1 MPGTNVKI
9 SLFVRRLICYCSV
22 YQKCNRL
29 PKSFSTFID
38 KFILMKPLLAATL
51 ICIALYACNTPSA
64 DTAKPDILASNIDS
78 TIKPGDDFFMYA
90 NGGWIKKNPIP
101 GAESGWG
108 IGNLVLEENYVRL
121 KKINEDAAA
130 ANAAAGTTTQKIG
143 DFWTSAMDSAA
154 IDKAGLSPLQ
164 PDLDQINAIRNS
176 NDLINVAARLKRKG
190 VGCLFGDY
198 VAQDDKN
205 SEVMA
210 YVLSQGGLGMPN
222 REYYFNTDERT
233 EKVKT
238 AYKDYLLQ
246 TFKQLGNDEP
256 TAQKNGAAVY
266 ALEEKLA
273 KASRKL
279 ADLRDPYKNYNK
291 MSVEALG
298 KISPHINWKDF
309 ITTTGI
315 RQLDSVIVGQP
326 EFYAALSNEVKS
338 TSIDNWKNYLRFH
351 LIRSFAGYLDKTS
364 VDQAFTYRKTLTGAT
379 EQRPRWKRALDAEE
393 DAMGEALGQ
402 LFVKEYFNETAK
414 KRYSDLVEAIRDAC
428 RERIA
433 KLTWMSDSTK
443 QKAYTKLA
451 AITKKVGYPDKWK
464 DFGALKIDKGPFV
477 LNMQR
482 ANEWWTDYY
491 INKLGKPVN
500 RTEWEMTP
508 QTYNAYYNPSNNEI
522 VLPAGMFS
530 VPGLKDEEIDDAFV
544 YGYAAASTIGHEITH
559 GFDDQGR
566 QYDAK
571 GNLTDWW
578 TKKDGEAFNQ
588 RAKAIIQQF
597 NEFMPVDTL
606 HINGEATQ
614 GENIADLGGLLLG
627 IDAFK
632 KTATYQKNEKLHGF
646 TPMQRYFLGYAYSWM
661 YQIKKERLSNLV
673 ITDVHSP
680 AKERVNGP
688 VVNIPEFYEAFGI
701 QPGDKMYRADSLRV
715 SIW

>member
-1 MPGTNVKI
+1 MSNPSPFIKFLSPSQNPSILLAIKI
-9 SLFVRRLICYCSV
+9 
-22 YQKCNRL
+22 
-29 PKSFSTFID
+29 FI
-38 KFILMKPLLAATL
+38 MKPLLA
-51 ICIALYACNTPSA
+51 IAIVSCSLYACNNKTA
-64 DTAKPDILASNIDS
+64 DVQNKADILASNIDS
-78 TIKPGDDFFMYA
+78 TVKPGDDFFMYA

-108 IGNLVLEENYVRL
+108 IGNLVQEENYNRL
-121 KKINEDAAA
+121 KKINEDAVAA
-130 ANAAAGTTTQKIG
+130 KAADGTITQKIG
-143 DFWTSAMDSAA
+143 DFWQSAMDTAA
-154 IDKAGLSPLQ
+154 IDKAGLEPLK
-164 PDLDQINAIRNS
+164 PIFDKINTIQNPNELVTLGA
-176 NDLINVAARLKRKG
+176 DLKRKG
-190 VGCLFGDY
+190 VDCFFGDY
-198 VAQDDKN
+198 IAQDDKN
-205 SEVMA
+205 SESMA
-210 YVLSQGGLGMPN
+210 FMLRQGGLGMPN
-222 REYYFNTDERT
+222 RDYYFNTDERT
-233 EKVKT
+233 VKIRA
-238 AYKDYLLQ
+238 AYKEYMQ
-246 TFKQLGNDEP
+246 KNFKQLGNDDAA
-256 TAQKNGAAVY
+256 AQKNADAVY
-266 ALEEKLA
+266 KLEEKLA

-291 MSVEALG
+291 MGIAGLA
-298 KISPHINWKDF
+298 KISANVNWAGFFKNY
-309 ITTTGI
+309 GI
-315 RQLDSVIVGQP
+315 SKLDTVIVGQP
-326 EFYAALSNEVKS
+326 EFYTALSNELKS
-338 TSIDNWKNYLRFH
+338 TPLDDWKNYLRTH
-351 LIRSFAGYLDKTS
+351 TIQSFAAYLDNAT
-364 VDQAFTYRKTLTGAT
+364 FTNHFNYRKTLSGAT
-379 EQRPRWKRALDAEE
+379 EPRPRWKRVLDAEE
-393 DAMGEALGQ
+393 NAMGEALGQ

-414 KRYSDLVEAIRDAC
+414 KRYNDLVEAIRDAYK
-428 RERIA
+428 ERIA

-464 DFGALKIDKGPFV
+464 DFSALKIDKGPFV
-477 LNMQR
+477 LNVQR
-482 ANEWWTDYY
+482 ANEWWNDYY
-491 INKLGKPVN
+491 INKLGKPVD

-530 VPGLKDEEIDDAFV
+530 VPGMKDEEIDDAFV

-578 TKKDGEAFNQ
+578 TKKDGEEFGN
-588 RAKAIIQQF
+588 RAKAIIKQF
-597 NEFMPVDTL
+597 NEFVPVDSL
-606 HINGEATQ
+606 HINGDATQ

-632 KTATYQKNEKLHGF
+632 KTEAYKKNEKLHGY

-673 ITDVHSP
+673 MTDVHSP

-701 QPGDKMYRADSLRV
+701 KPGDKMYRADSLRV

>member
-1 MPGTNVKI
+1 MKKTLALIVTC
-9 SLFVRRLICYCSV
+9 SCLF
-22 YQKCNRL
+22 
-29 PKSFSTFID
+29 
-38 KFILMKPLLAATL
+38 
-51 ICIALYACNTPSA
+51 ACNNKTEETKS
-64 DTAKPDILASNIDS
+64 KPDILASNIDS
-78 TIKPGDDFFMYA
+78 AIKPGDDFFMYA
-90 NGGWIKKNPIP
+90 NGGWIKNNPIP

-108 IGNLVLEENYVRL
+108 IGNLVMEENYVRL
-121 KKINEDAAA
+121 KKINEDAATAKA
-130 ANAAAGTTTQKIG
+130 AEGTVTQKIG
-143 DFWTSAMDSAA
+143 DFWLSAMDSAG

-164 PDLDQINAIRNS
+164 PDLEKINAIQNPADIIR
-176 NDLINVAARLKRKG
+176 VAASLKRKG
-190 VGCLFGDY
+190 VSCLFGDY
-198 VAQDDKN
+198 IAQDDKN

-210 YVLSQGGLGMPN
+210 YILTQGGVGMPN

-233 EKVKT
+233 KNIQV
-238 AYKDYLLQ
+238 AYKAYLLK
-246 TFKQLGNDEP
+246 TFKQLGNDEAV
-256 TAQKNGAAVY
+256 AQKNTSAVY

-291 MSVEALG
+291 MSVAALA
-298 KISPHINWKDF
+298 KITPAINWTDF
-309 ITTTGI
+309 ITTAGI
-315 RQLDSVIVGQP
+315 KKLDSVIVGQP
-326 EFYAALSNEVKS
+326 EFYTALSREL
-338 TSIDNWKNYLRFH
+338 TTTTAEDWKNYLRFH
-351 LIRSFAGYLDKTS
+351 LIQSMAGFLDKTS
-364 VDQAFTYRKTLTGAT
+364 VDNAFEYRKTLTGAT
-379 EQRPRWKRALDAEE
+379 EQRPRWKRVLDAEE

-414 KRYSDLVEAIRDAC
+414 KRYSGLVEAIRDAC
-428 RERIA
+428 KERIA
-433 KLTWMSDSTK
+433 KLSWMSDSTK

-464 DFGALKIDKGPFV
+464 DFSALKIDKGPFV

-491 INKLGKPVN
+491 NNKLGKPVN
-500 RTEWEMTP
+500 RDEWEMTP

-530 VPGLKDEEIDDAFV
+530 VPGMKDEEIDDAFV

-578 TKKDGEAFNQ
+578 TKKDGEEFGS
-588 RAKAIIQQF
+588 RAKAIIKQF
-597 NEFMPVDTL
+597 NEFVPVDTL
-606 HINGEATQ
+606 HINGDATQ

-627 IDAFK
+627 IDALK
-632 KTATYQKNEKLHGF
+632 KTETYKKNEKLHGF

-701 QPGDKMYRADSLRV
+701 KKGDKMYREDSVRV
-715 SIW
+715 NIW

>member
-1 MPGTNVKI
+1 
-9 SLFVRRLICYCSV
+9 
-22 YQKCNRL
+22 
-29 PKSFSTFID
+29 
-38 KFILMKPLLAATL
+38 MKPLLA
-51 ICIALYACNTPSA
+51 IAVLCAGLYACNNQQPGVQNKA
-64 DTAKPDILASNIDS
+64 DILSANIDS
-78 TIKPGDDFFMYA
+78 SVKPGDDFFMYA
-90 NGGWIKKNPIP
+90 NGNWIKNNPIP

-108 IGNLVLEENYVRL
+108 IGNLVMEENYTRL
-121 KKINEDAAA
+121 RKINEDAAA
-130 ANAAAGTTTQKIG
+130 AKAAAGSVTQKIG
-143 DFWTSAMDSAA
+143 DFWISAMDSAA
-154 IDKAGLSPLQ
+154 IDKAALSPLQ
-164 PDLDQINAIRNS
+164 PDLDKINAVQNTT
-176 NDLINVAARLKRKG
+176 DLIKVAAALKRKG
-190 VGCLFGDY
+190 VACLFGDY
-198 VAQDDKN
+198 IAQDDKN

-233 EKVKT
+233 KNIQA
-238 AYKDYLLQ
+238 AYKNYLLK
-246 TFKQLGNDEP
+246 TFIQLGSDEAA
-256 TAQKNGAAVY
+256 AQKNTAAVY

-273 KASRKL
+273 RSSRKL

-291 MSVEALG
+291 MSVEALA
-298 KISPHINWKDF
+298 KIAPAINWNDF
-309 ITTTGI
+309 ITITGI
-315 RQLDSVIVGQP
+315 KKLDSVIVGQP
-326 EFYAALSNEVKS
+326 EFYTTLSNQFQS
-338 TSIDNWKNYLRFH
+338 TSIDDWKNYLRFH
-351 LIRSFAGYLDKTS
+351 LVQSYAGYLDRTS
-364 VDQAFTYRKTLTGAT
+364 VDNAFEYYKTLTGAT
-379 EQRPRWKRALDAEE
+379 EQRPRWKRVLDAEE

-414 KRYSDLVEAIRDAC
+414 KRYSGLVEAIREALKD
-428 RERIA
+428 RIN
-433 KLTWMSDSTK
+433 KLAWMSDSTK
-443 QKAYTKLA
+443 QKAYAKLA
-451 AITKKVGYPDKWK
+451 AISKKVGYPDTWK
-464 DFGALKIDKGPFV
+464 DFSGLQIDKGPYV

-491 INKLGKPVN
+491 NNKLGKPVN
-500 RTEWEMTP
+500 RNEWDMTP

-522 VLPAGMFS
+522 VLPAGIFT
-530 VPGLKDEEIDDAFV
+530 VPGMKDEDIDDAFV

-578 TKKDGEAFNQ
+578 TKKDGEEFKQ

-597 NEFMPVDTL
+597 NEFVPVDTL

-627 IDAFK
+627 IDAFR
-632 KTATYQKNEKLHGF
+632 KTETFKKNEKLHGF

-701 QPGDKMYRADSLRV
+701 KPGDKMYRPDSLRV
-715 SIW
+715 NIW